1 MRWLCTIPSVLLVI
15 VSFSVEAEPVTWQG
29 TLQDGSQ
36 VVIDS
41 DTDKI
46 TRSADGVS
54 SPLWDGVHTL
64 SNGAVII
71 VRDGIVVKDA
81 AILEAERER
90 QQEQLSAACMQL
102 VTKVCGEHNEC
113 DSQPACDPARQLMAM
128 ERQEMQQRP
137 QGNLETSSLCLE
149 GLHNEAYFAACPIHS
164 GGEKTACER
173 LQLQVCGNDD
183 QCTEREACDAARQ
196 LVEMERQDRLR
207 VPGGFTYA
215 TAQCRDQL
223 HSDSDYFRSCE

>member
-1 MRWLCTIPSVLLVI
+1 MRWLCMIPAVLMLISLSVQ
-15 VSFSVEAEPVTWQG
+15 AEPVTWQG
-29 TLQDGSQ
+29 TLEDGSQ

-41 DTDKI
+41 DTNKV
-46 TRSADGVS
+46 TRSSDGVT

-81 AILEAERER
+81 AILDAERDR

-102 VTKVCGEHNEC
+102 AAKVCGEHNEC

-128 ERQEMQQRP
+128 ERKEMQQRP
-137 QGNLETSSLCLE
+137 MGNLETSSLCLE
-149 GLHNEAYFAACPIHS
+149 GLQNEDFFRACPKRS
-164 GGEKTACER
+164 GAEKTACER
-173 LQLQVCGNDD
+173 LVLKVCGADE

-196 LVEMERQDRLR
+196 LVKMEQQDRLR

-223 HSDSDYFRSCE
+223 GSGSDYFRACE

>member
-1 MRWLCTIPSVLLVI
+1 MQRLCMIPVLLML
-15 VSFSVEAEPVTWQG
+15 VSLAVQAEPVTWQG
-29 TLQDGSQ
+29 TLEDGSQ

-41 DTDKI
+41 DTNKV
-46 TRSADGVS
+46 TRSAEGVN

-81 AILEAERER
+81 AILDAERDR
-90 QQEQLSAACMQL
+90 QREQLSAACMQL
-102 VTKVCGEHNEC
+102 VAKVCGEHNEC

-128 ERQEMQQRP
+128 ERKEMQQRP

-149 GLHNEAYFAACPIHS
+149 GLHNEDFFSACLKRS
-164 GGEKTACER
+164 GGEKTTCER
-173 LQLQVCGNDD
+173 LAFKVCGSDD
-183 QCTEREACDAARQ
+183 QCAEREACDAARQ
-196 LVEMERQDRLR
+196 LVKMELQDRLR

-223 HSDSDYFRSCE
+223 ATESDYFRACE